1 MEFLSKNKISGNENY
16 SAVYMTQDISS
27 KGLMSIY
34 KALNRTADG
43 KTAVKISSGEP
54 GGHNFLSASMIAP
67 LVKEVNGTIVECN
80 TAYEGKRFDT
90 ESHLS

>member
-1 MEFLSKNKISGNENY
+1 MEFLSKNKISENENY

-27 KGLMSIY
+27 KGLMLIY

-54 GGHNFLSASMIAP
+54 GGHNFLSAAMIAP
-67 LVKEVNGTIVECN
+67 LVKEVNGTIVE
-80 TAYEGKRFDT
+80 
-90 ESHLS
+90 L